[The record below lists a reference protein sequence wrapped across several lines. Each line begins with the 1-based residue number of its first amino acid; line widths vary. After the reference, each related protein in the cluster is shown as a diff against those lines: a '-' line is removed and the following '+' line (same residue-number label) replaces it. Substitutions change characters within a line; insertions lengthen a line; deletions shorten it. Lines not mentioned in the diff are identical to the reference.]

1 MSVNSKKKLKKQLNR
16 SFLAK
21 DFESLRQDLV
31 QNARIFF
38 PNQIQDFSEP
48 SVAGMLVDLM
58 ASVGDSLSFYLDH
71 QFRELD
77 PMLAV
82 EPVNIITHL
91 RNAGVKIFGAAAS
104 LVDLTFTMTVP
115 SKLQNGTSYVP
126 DRKNLP
132 VILRNTICVSDSG
145 VQFSTLED
153 VDVAAVDSDGNLLAK
168 YRVKSTNSDGAPAT
182 YDISVTVSATS
193 GLEKT
198 QRFTIP
204 NTHVAFRE
212 LTLADADVTMIRSVI
227 DLEGDEY
234 HEVESLSQDTVFIP
248 VDNTDPDS
256 FSVKSNLE
264 IVAAPKR
271 YVPITDPQTRR
282 TVLRFGS
289 GDADSLDDDILP
301 DPSDLSLELVGKNVI
316 KRFSIDPK
324 SLLETQTLG
333 ISPKNTTLSVT
344 YRYGGGA
351 SHNVSANS
359 IKNVS
364 GLLIDFRRSPDPLAA
379 VAVRSSIT
387 VINSGKA
394 AGAAN
399 APDLETL
406 RTQIVSARLSQGRMV
421 TREDVLAR
429 IYTMPSTFGRVFR
442 AAIAENPV
450 NPQATTLYALT
461 RDRAGKLDIAPDTLK
476 KNLSK
481 YLNEFRLISDAYD
494 ILDAQIINFGVK
506 YEAVVAKNA
515 NKQQVG
521 LNINNKIADLLQT
534 KYFQIDQPLIIDD
547 ITSTILAQDFVIAL
561 SALRV
566 FPITSTKEGR
576 VYSQSSFP
584 FERSTKKGMIF
595 GPPGAMFELKFPE
608 FDIIG
613 NVL

>member
-1 MSVNSKKKLKKQLNR
+1 MAVNSKKKLKKQLNR

-21 DFESLRQDLV
+21 DFESLRQDLI

-38 PNQIQDFSEP
+38 PDQIQDFSEP
-48 SVAGMLVDLM
+48 SVAGMFVDLM

-115 SKLQNGTSYVP
+115 SKLVNGTNYIP

-132 VILRNTICVSDSG
+132 VILRNTICVSDGG

-153 VDVAAVDSDGNLLAK
+153 VDVGAVDADGNLIAK
-168 YRVKSTNSDGAPAT
+168 YVVKSTDANGAPAT
-182 YDISVTVSATS
+182 YDISVNVSATS

-198 QRFTIP
+198 QQFTIP
-204 NTHVAFRE
+204 NTHEPFRE
-212 LTLADADVTMIRSVI
+212 LRLSESDVTMIRSVV
-227 DLEGDEY
+227 DAEGDEY
-234 HEVESLSQDTVFIP
+234 YEVESLSQDTVFIP

-256 FSVKSNLE
+256 FDVKSNLE

-271 YVPITDPQTRR
+271 FVPITDPQTRV

-289 GDADSLDDDILP
+289 GDAEALDDDILP

-316 KRFSIDPK
+316 KRFSIDPN

-333 ISPKNTTLSVT
+333 ISPKNTTISVVF
-344 YRYGGGA
+344 RHGGGA
-351 SHNVSANS
+351 SHNVGANS
-359 IKNVS
+359 IKNVT
-364 GLLIDFRRSPDPLAA
+364 GLLIDFRRNPDPSAA
-379 VAVRSSIT
+379 VTVRNSIRVT
-387 VINSGKA
+387 NPQKA

-406 RTQIVSARLSQGRMV
+406 RTQIVSARVAQGRMV

-450 NPQATTLYALT
+450 NPQATTLYILT
-461 RDRAGKLDIAPDTLK
+461 RDRNGKLDIAPDTLK
-476 KNLSK
+476 INLSK

-494 ILDAQIINFGVK
+494 ILDGQIINFGVK
-506 YEAVVAKNA
+506 YEAVVAQNA
-515 NKQQVG
+515 NKQQVA
-521 LNINNKIADLLQT
+521 LNINNKIAELL
-534 KYFQIDQPLIIDD
+534 KPEFFQIDQPLIIDD

-566 FPITSTKEGR
+566 FPITTQRDGR
-576 VYSQSSFP
+576 EYSRSSFP
-584 FERSTKKGMIF
+584 FERATKKGMIF

-608 FDIIG
+608 HDIIG
-613 NVL
+613 NTV

>member
-21 DFESLRQDLV
+21 DFESLRQDLI

-115 SKLQNGTSYVP
+115 SKLQNGTNYVP

-132 VILRNTICVSDSG
+132 VILKNTICVSDGG

-153 VDVAAVDSDGNLLAK
+153 VDVAAVDADGNLLAK
-168 YRVKSTNSDGAPAT
+168 YRVKSTDSDGAPAT

-198 QRFTIP
+198 QQFTIP

-212 LTLADADVTMIRSVI
+212 LTLADADVTMIRSII
-227 DLEGDEY
+227 DSEGDEY
-234 HEVESLSQDTVFIP
+234 YEVESLSQDTVFIP

-256 FSVKSNLE
+256 FNVKSNLE

-333 ISPKNTTLSVT
+333 ISPKNTTISVT

-359 IKNVS
+359 IKNVT
-364 GLLIDFRRSPDPLAA
+364 GLLVDFRRSPDPSAA
-379 VAVRSSIT
+379 VDVRNSIT
-387 VINSGKA
+387 VINSQKA

-494 ILDAQIINFGVK
+494 ILDGQIINFGVK

-515 NKQQVG
+515 NKQQVA

-595 GPPGAMFELKFPE
+595 GPPGAMFELKFPD

-613 NVL
+613 NVV

>member
-21 DFESLRQDLV
+21 DFESLRQDLI

-38 PNQIQDFSEP
+38 PDQIQDFSEP
-48 SVAGMLVDLM
+48 SVAGMMVDLM

-82 EPVNIITHL
+82 EPVNIVTHL
-91 RNAGVKIFGAAAS
+91 RNAGVKIFGAASS

-115 SKLQNGTSYVP
+115 SKLQNGTNYVP
-126 DRKNLP
+126 DSKNLP
-132 VILRNTICVSDSG
+132 VVLRNTVCVSDNG

-153 VDVAAVDSDGNLLAK
+153 IDVGATDVDGNLLAK
-168 YRVKSTNSDGAPAT
+168 YRVKSTDSNGAPAT

-193 GLEKT
+193 GLEKA
-198 QRFTIP
+198 QQFTID
-204 NTHVAFRE
+204 NTHVPFRE
-212 LTLADADVTMIRSVI
+212 LTLSEPDVTMIRSVI
-227 DLEGDEY
+227 DSEGDEY

-248 VDNTDPDS
+248 VDNTDPDK
-256 FSVKSNLE
+256 FDVKSNLE

-282 TVLRFGS
+282 TVVRFGS
-289 GDADSLDDDILP
+289 GDAESLDDDILP
-301 DPSDLSLELVGKNVI
+301 DPSDLSLELIGKNVI

-333 ISPKNTTLSVT
+333 ISPKNTTISIV

-351 SHNVSANS
+351 SHNVSADS
-359 IKNVS
+359 IKNIS
-364 GLLIDFRRSPDPLAA
+364 GLLIDFRRNPDSAEA
-379 VAVRSSIT
+379 VKVRNSIK
-387 VINSGKA
+387 VINVEKA
-394 AGAAN
+394 GGAAN

-406 RTQIVSARLSQGRMV
+406 RTQIVSARVAQGRMV

-442 AAIAENPV
+442 ASIAENPV
-450 NPQATTLYALT
+450 NPQATTLYILS
-461 RDRAGKLDIAPDTLK
+461 RDRSGKLDIAPDTLK
-476 KNLSK
+476 RNLSK

-494 ILDAQIINFGVK
+494 ILDGQIINFGVK
-506 YEAVVAKNA
+506 YEAVVAQNA
-515 NKQQVG
+515 NKQQVA
-521 LNINNKIADLLQT
+521 LNINNKLADLLQT
-534 KYFQIDQPLIIDD
+534 KYFQIDQPLIVDD

-561 SALRV
+561 AALRV
-566 FPITSTKEGR
+566 FPITSAKDGR
-576 VYSQSSFP
+576 EYSRSSFP

-613 NVL
+613 NVV